1 MNKNAPLSS
10 QVKNILRARP
20 TQLLFARVII
30 ASCAFVTLPV
40 TLSKQGRGRM
50 CRKANLEDSYRSS
63 FLPLLILS
71 NSHFRAFTEQKTF
84 PKRCLPNRIFKTW
97 DCFSKGQTC
106 ISQLNYIRVQRV
118 LKWGRRPGF
127 SSAPHSQHPRSQ
139 LEQLCSTLLCFSL
152 SLCLNK
158 GFQGSVKAWTYTK
171 WSLGFPA
178 SWVALTGWIRLMLEE
193 NPFSALS
200 KMMAFCSK

>member
-50 CRKANLEDSYRSS
+50 CRKVNLEDSYGSS

-71 NSHFRAFTEQKTF
+71 NSHFGGVTEQKTF
-84 PKRCLPNRIFKTW
+84 PKRCHPNRIFKTW

-106 ISQLNYIRVQRV
+106 ISQLNYIGVQKSPSESAKVRKETW
-118 LKWGRRPGF
+118 LLF
-127 SSAPHSQHPRSQ
+127 SPTQPTPQISTRTTLQYFALLFSKPLFKQRFPR
-139 LEQLCSTLLCFSL
+139 
-152 SLCLNK
+152 
-158 GFQGSVKAWTYTK
+158 
-171 WSLGFPA
+171 
-178 SWVALTGWIRLMLEE
+178 
-193 NPFSALS
+193 LS
-200 KMMAFCSK
+200 KGLNIY